1 MAEHLVPAASI
12 YVTIALDGQS
22 QMQVYCLVS
31 ITRNY
36 TTNVVDSSSICN
48 PAAKSPGTQ
57 DFSVDMTLQRAWDPA
72 TTHYSEKFL
81 HDAFN
86 NKSVVDY
93 TIGPAIPASKDLVET
108 GTGFIT
114 KMTKADTKDN
124 IGTMDITITC
134 TQAPLITIAP

>member
-1 MAEHLVPAASI
+1 MAERLVTAASQFI
-12 YVTIALDGQS
+12 LIALDGQS
-22 QMQVYCLVS
+22 QQQVYCVVS

-36 TTNVVDSSSICN
+36 NTNVVDSSSICN

-57 DFSVDMTLQRAWDPA
+57 DFSVDVALQRAWEPVN
-72 TTHYSEKFL
+72 THYSEKFL

-86 NKSVVDY
+86 NKSQIDY
-93 TIGPAIPASKDLVET
+93 TVGPATPVHGDIVET

-124 IGTMDITITC
+124 VGAMDITITC
-134 TQAPLITIAP
+134 TAAPVIIVEP